1 MIYRWAQQA
10 LATPADHPL
19 LPLVWQKFFQ
29 LYLRQPGP
37 EFGCVKQKH
46 SVFIWLVIVFL
57 VSGFLKWRFTNF
69 LNISSCY
76 FSSLKCRCYTM
87 HVGFKVHGVRF
98 MWKCS
103 ACSSSFFFFSLALIS
118 LFVLLSYW
126 WFHKF
131 HVSPDFTLFV
141 AVLMTHKTDVP
152 ALWLTQ
158 LLCSV
163 LWYMNIMSNPF
174 HVFYWKKLCTA
185 WMHSKSLWIK
195 ASAKCVNVNVK
206 CPVFVSILLFL
217 YLHNISFNYM
227 TEIL

>member
-1 MIYRWAQQA
+1 MLDSKYM
-10 LATPADHPL
+10 
-19 LPLVWQKFFQ
+19 VYV
-29 LYLRQPGP
+29 LYSSENVQPVP
-37 EFGCVKQKH
+37 F
-46 SVFIWLVIVFL
+46 SFL
-57 VSGFLKWRFTNF
+57 
-69 LNISSCY
+69 
-76 FSSLKCRCYTM
+76 
-87 HVGFKVHGVRF
+87 
-98 MWKCS
+98 
-103 ACSSSFFFFSLALIS
+103 FFSLPLIS